1 MIGVSQ
7 ERTHV
12 LGVSQERTHAL
23 GVSHERTRCLFQAV
37 KSVEVGDNTKAI
49 DNWITSLN
57 ELHRNRPPP
66 NVHYTK

>member
-1 MIGVSQ
+1 M
-7 ERTHV
+7 
-12 LGVSQERTHAL
+12 
-23 GVSHERTRCLFQAV
+23 QAV